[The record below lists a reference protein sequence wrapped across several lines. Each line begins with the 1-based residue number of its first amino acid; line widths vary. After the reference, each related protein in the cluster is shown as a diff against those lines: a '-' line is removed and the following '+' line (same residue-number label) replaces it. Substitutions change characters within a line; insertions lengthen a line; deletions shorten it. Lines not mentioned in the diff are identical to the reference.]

1 MTGLATLQSAV
12 ITHANAVLSGTP
24 DPGRDLLG
32 LSYRFGSHL
41 AERQRAA
48 TPGAKSEVGGKR
60 KRREKLP
67 RDPNRPK
74 RPLTPYFLYMEMA
87 RPVIAKDLGPAA
99 KPGDVAAEG
108 TRRWGE
114 MSDEDKQVSAHGPR
128 VVGRRRNA
136 DGGDPGQLWKTAY
149 LKNWA
154 EYQIKQ
160 AEYREGLAATDPSAA
175 QLALENGMMAK
186 LAAHEDGDDEHD
198 DDGEEEQAEDDGDD
212 HDATARSVR
221 LPSPPPSKR
230 QKPAKESSRTRSAAG
245 RASAAKETPIL
256 PRSFPETEVL
266 PPGMSPPSKKMPEK
280 PRKRSERKSR
290 GAEEAEKSK
299 ADKEN
304 KENKEKRGEKEKRVR
319 RKRKSEAVVTDADDE

>member
-114 MSDEDKQVSAHGPR
+114 MSDEDK
-128 VVGRRRNA
+128 
-136 DGGDPGQLWKTAY
+136 QLWKTAY